1 MEEKVM
7 KHLKLFSL
15 LGLLAAL
22 AIPTFAVDNNAAAAF
37 ERLKKLAGT
46 WEATTKDGKTARVT
60 YEVIANGTAVVERDS
75 GDGEH
80 NGSAMETVYHL
91 DGKDLVLEHF
101 CMAGN
106 QPKMRASGYNPQ
118 TGEVVF
124 DFVSV
129 GNLSSPAAGYMHN
142 AKFRF
147 VSNDQFAAEWT
158 FFEDGKAKFTE
169 TIQSRRV
176 Q

>member
-1 MEEKVM
+1 M
-7 KHLKLFSL
+7 KHPKLFSL

-22 AIPTFAVDNNAAAAF
+22 AVPNFAVDNNSAAAF

-46 WEATTKDGKTARVT
+46 WEATTRDGKTARVT
-60 YEVIANGTAVVERDS
+60 YEVIANGTAVEERET
-75 GDGEH
+75 GDAEH
-80 NGSAMETVYHL
+80 NGMAMVTVYHL
-91 DGKDLVLEHF
+91 DGKDLVLEHY

-106 QPKMRASGYNPQ
+106 QPQMRASGYNPQ
-118 TGEVVF
+118 TGELQF
-124 DFVSV
+124 DFVRV

-147 VSNDQFAAEWT
+147 VNDNQLASEWT

-169 TIQSRRV
+169 TIQSKRV